1 MAGKDLTMAKTARR
15 RTAPDHRQVP
25 GLRSGV
31 AFLGYVFQRFL
42 RDNCK
47 ERAASLT
54 FTGLLAIVPLV
65 AISFAI
71 FAAFPAFQNIRG
83 DLQSFVFQNFV
94 PEIGSVVYEQIEDFT
109 KKTGELT
116 AVGVV
121 FLAVTSVMLLSSI
134 NGTFNAIWQVRETRP
149 LMARL
154 LVYWA
159 VLTLS
164 PILFGASLS
173 LSSYLFAVAQ
183 ATGVEHYTG
192 ALSRLTY
199 FVPLILQVVGFSILY
214 LVMPNYPVRRLDALY
229 GGVAA
234 GLLFELLKKAFGY
247 YIKSF
252 PTYETLYGALS
263 AVPILLIWMYLA
275 WLLVLLGAELTASM
289 PEWRAGIRS
298 ARTKMVPAARLLS
311 AALAILHALHITSLR
326 GGGLTN
332 RRMVRAAPAAPEAI
346 ALAREKL
353 HQKRYIAQGEK
364 QEWLLTRD
372 LEATTLNDLR
382 RDLELDLDISDL
394 RYIPKR
400 GWGQRYGEIIRA
412 LGEADSKITGVSLRT
427 LLAPE
432 SEAEVIDFPEPENEN
447 DDDEPPITDAKT
459 KILSFLGLAGFG
471 SS

>member
-1 MAGKDLTMAKTARR
+1 MAKAAKRPKYRR
-15 RTAPDHRQVP
+15 EQPS
-25 GLRSGV
+25 LRSGV

-54 FTGLLAIVPLV
+54 FTALLALVPLV

-71 FAAFPAFQNIRG
+71 FAAFPAFQNMKG
-83 DLQSFVFQNFV
+83 DLQSFIFQNFV
-94 PEIGSVVYEQIEDFT
+94 PEIGSAVYEQIDDFT

-149 LMARL
+149 LVARL

-183 ATGVEHYTG
+183 ATGVEHVTG
-192 ALSRLTY
+192 SLSRLTY
-199 FVPLILQVVGFSILY
+199 FLPLVLQIAGFSILF
-214 LVMPNYPVRRLDALY
+214 LVMPNYPVRRLDALT

-234 GLLFELLKKAFGY
+234 GLFFELLKKSFGF

-252 PTYETLYGALS
+252 PAYETLYGALS
-263 AVPILLIWMYLA
+263 TIPILLIWMYLA
-275 WLLVLLGAELTASM
+275 WILVLLGAEMTAAM
-289 PEWRAGIRS
+289 PEWRAGIRR
-298 ARTKMVPAARLLS
+298 ARHRMIPAARLLA
-311 AALAILHALHITSLR
+311 AALAILHALHVTSLK

-332 RRMVRAAPAAPEAI
+332 RRMARAAPAAPEAI
-346 ALAREKL
+346 GIAREKL
-353 HQKRYIAQGEK
+353 QQKRYIAQGDK
-364 QEWLLTRD
+364 QEWVLSRD

-394 RYIPKR
+394 PYIPKH
-400 GWGQRYGEIIRA
+400 GWGRRYNEIVRD
-412 LGEADSKITGVSLRT
+412 LGEADSQITKISLRT
-427 LLAPE
+427 LLAPAT
-432 SEAEVIDFPEPENEN
+432 EAEIIEFPEAVDE
-447 DDDEPPITDAKT
+447 DDDEAPITDRKT
-459 KILSFLGLAGFG
+459 KILAFLGLAGLG

>member
-1 MAGKDLTMAKTARR
+1 MAKATRPTSGNPYR
-15 RTAPDHRQVP
+15 PSIGT
-25 GLRSGV
+25 GLS
-31 AFLGYVFQRFL
+31 FLGYVFQRFM

-54 FTGLLAIVPLV
+54 FTALLALVPLV

-71 FAAFPAFQNIRG
+71 FAAFPAFQNMKG

-116 AVGVV
+116 AIGVV

-149 LMARL
+149 LVARL

-183 ATGVEHYTG
+183 ATGVETYTG
-192 ALSRLTY
+192 PLSRLAY
-199 FVPLILQVVGFSILY
+199 FLPLALQIIGFSILF
-214 LVMPNYPVRRLDALY
+214 LVMPNYPVRRLDALA
-229 GGVAA
+229 GGVTA

-252 PTYETLYGALS
+252 PTYETVYGAL
-263 AVPILLIWMYLA
+263 AAIPILLIWMYLA
-275 WLLVLLGAELTASM
+275 WILVLLGAEMTAAM
-289 PEWRAGIRS
+289 PEWRAGIRK
-298 ARTKMVPAARLLS
+298 ARIRMVPAARLLA
-311 AALAILHALHITSLR
+311 AALAILHALHVASLR
-326 GGGLTN
+326 GGGLSN
-332 RRMVRAAPAAPEAI
+332 RRMARAAPAAPEAI
-346 ALAREKL
+346 GLAREKL
-353 HQKRYIAQGEK
+353 QQRRYIAQGEK
-364 QEWLLTRD
+364 QEWVLSRD

-382 RDLELDLDISDL
+382 RDLDLDLDISDL
-394 RYIPKR
+394 RYIPKH
-400 GWGQRYGEIIRA
+400 GWGRRYNEIIRS
-412 LGEADSKITGVSLRT
+412 LGEVDAKITSVSLRT
-427 LLAPE
+427 LLAPAT
-432 SEAEVIDFPEPENEN
+432 EAEIIEFPEIA
-447 DDDEPPITDAKT
+447 DEMAEPYGEDGPPITDTKT
-459 KILSFLGLAGFG
+459 KLLAFLGLGGLG

>member
-1 MAGKDLTMAKTARR
+1 MAKPAKGQRDR
-15 RTAPDHRQVP
+15 ERTHREP
-25 GLRSGV
+25 PSLRSGL
-31 AFLGYVFQRFL
+31 AFLGYVLQRFL

-71 FAAFPAFQNIRG
+71 FAAFPAFQTMRG

-94 PEIGSVVYEQIEDFT
+94 PEIGSVVYAQIDDFT

-149 LMARL
+149 LVARL

-183 ATGVEHYTG
+183 ATGVEQYTG
-192 ALSRLTY
+192 PLVRLAY
-199 FVPLILQVVGFSILY
+199 FLPLLLQIVGFSILY
-214 LVMPNYPVRRLDALY
+214 LVMPNYPVRRLDALF
-229 GGVAA
+229 GGLAA
-234 GLLFELLKKAFGY
+234 GLLFELLKKGFGF

-263 AVPILLIWMYLA
+263 AFPILLLWMYLA
-275 WLLVLLGAELTASM
+275 WMLVLLGAEMTAAM
-289 PEWRAGIRS
+289 PEWRAGIRA
-298 ARTKMVPAARLLS
+298 ARIRMVPAARLLA
-311 AALAILHALHITSLR
+311 AALAILHALHIASLR

-332 RRMVRAAPAAPEAI
+332 RRMARAAPAAPEAVG
-346 ALAREKL
+346 LAREKL
-353 HQKRYIAQGEK
+353 QQKRYISQGDK
-364 QEWLLTRD
+364 QEWLLSRD
-372 LEATTLNDLR
+372 LEATTLTDLR
-382 RDLELDLDISDL
+382 RDLDLDLDIGDL
-394 RYIPKR
+394 RYIPR
-400 GWGQRYGEIIRA
+400 HGWGRRYGEIVGN
-412 LGEADSKITGVSLRT
+412 LGDADSKFTDVSLRS

-432 SEAEVIDFPEPENEN
+432 TEAEIIEFPEAGDG
-447 DDDEPPITDAKT
+447 DDDEPPITDTKT
-459 KILSFLGLAGFG
+459 KILAFFGLAGLG

>member
-1 MAGKDLTMAKTARR
+1 MAKAAKRKK
-15 RTAPDHRQVP
+15 DGKQEQRQSA
-25 GLRSGV
+25 GLRSGL
-31 AFLGYVFQRFL
+31 AFLSFVVQRFA
-42 RDNCK
+42 RDNCN

-54 FTGLLAIVPLV
+54 FTALLALVPLV

-71 FAAFPAFQNIRG
+71 FAAFPAFQNMRG

-134 NGTFNAIWQVRETRP
+134 NGTFNAIWQARETRP
-149 LMARL
+149 LAARL

-192 ALSRLTY
+192 PLSRLAY
-199 FVPLILQVVGFSILY
+199 FLPLVLQIAGFSVLY
-214 LVMPNYPVRRLDALY
+214 LVMPNYPVRRLDALF
-229 GGVAA
+229 GGLAA
-234 GLLFELLKKAFGY
+234 GLLFELLKKGFGL

-252 PTYETLYGALS
+252 PTYETLYGAL
-263 AVPILLIWMYLA
+263 AAFPILLIWMYLA
-275 WLLVLLGAELTASM
+275 WLLVLLGAEMTAAM
-289 PEWRAGIRS
+289 PEWRAGMRS
-298 ARTKMVPAARLLS
+298 VRTRMVPAARLLA
-311 AALAILHALHITSLR
+311 AALAILHALHVTSLR

-332 RRMVRAAPAAPEAI
+332 RRMARAAPAAPEAI
-346 ALAREKL
+346 GLAREKL
-353 HQKRYIAQGEK
+353 QQKNYISQGDK
-364 QEWLLTRD
+364 QEWLLSRD

-382 RDLELDLDISDL
+382 RDLDLDLDISDL
-394 RYIPKR
+394 RHIPKH
-400 GWGQRYGEIIRA
+400 GWGRRYGEIIRN
-412 LGEADSKITGVSLRT
+412 LGEVDAEITSVSLRS

-432 SEAEVIDFPEPENEN
+432 TEAEIIEFPDAGDE
-447 DDDEPPITDAKT
+447 DDATDDEDGQPITDRKT
-459 KILSFLGLAGFG
+459 KLLAFLGLTGLG

>member
-1 MAGKDLTMAKTARR
+1 MAKPAKAQRDRKAT
-15 RTAPDHRQVP
+15 HREP
-25 GLRSGV
+25 PSLRSGL
-31 AFLGYVFQRFL
+31 AFLRYVFQRFL

-71 FAAFPAFQNIRG
+71 FAAFPAFQTMRG

-94 PEIGSVVYEQIEDFT
+94 PEIGSVVYEQINDFT

-192 ALSRLTY
+192 SLSRLAY
-199 FVPLILQVVGFSILY
+199 FLPLVLQIVGFSILY
-214 LVMPNYPVRRLDALY
+214 LVMPNYPVRRLDALF
-229 GGVAA
+229 GGLAA
-234 GLLFELLKKAFGY
+234 GLLFELLKKGFGL

-263 AVPILLIWMYLA
+263 AFPILLLWMYLA
-275 WLLVLLGAELTASM
+275 WMLVLLGAEMTAAM
-289 PEWRAGIRS
+289 PEWRAGIRN
-298 ARTKMVPAARLLS
+298 ARIRMVPAARLLA
-311 AALAILHALHITSLR
+311 AALAILHALHIASLR

-332 RRMVRAAPAAPEAI
+332 RRMARAAPAAPEAVG
-346 ALAREKL
+346 LAREKL
-353 HQKRYIAQGEK
+353 QQKRYISQGDK
-364 QEWLLTRD
+364 QEWLLSRD
-372 LEATTLNDLR
+372 LEATTLTDLR
-382 RDLELDLDISDL
+382 RDLDLDLDIGDL
-394 RYIPKR
+394 RYIPKY
-400 GWGQRYGEIIRA
+400 GWGRRYSEIVGN
-412 LGEADSKITGVSLRT
+412 LGDADSKFTDVSLRS
-427 LLAPE
+427 LLTPE
-432 SEAEVIDFPEPENEN
+432 TEAEIIEFPELGDG
-447 DDDEPPITDAKT
+447 DDDEAPITDTKT
-459 KILSFLGLAGFG
+459 KLLAFLGLAGLG

>member
-1 MAGKDLTMAKTARR
+1 MAKAPKRPTADQYRPSLG
-15 RTAPDHRQVP
+15 T
-25 GLRSGV
+25 GL

-47 ERAASLT
+47 ERAAALT
-54 FTGLLAIVPLV
+54 FTALLALVPLV

-71 FAAFPAFQNIRG
+71 FAAFPAFQNMKG

-116 AVGVV
+116 AIGVV

-149 LMARL
+149 LVARL

-192 ALSRLTY
+192 PLSRLAY
-199 FVPLILQVVGFSILY
+199 FLPMVLQVAGFSILF
-214 LVMPNYPVRRLDALY
+214 LVMPNYPVRRRDALI
-229 GGVAA
+229 GGITA
-234 GLLFELLKKAFGY
+234 GLLFELLKKAFGL

-252 PTYETLYGALS
+252 PAYETLYGALS
-263 AVPILLIWMYLA
+263 AVPILLIWVYLA
-275 WLLVLLGAELTASM
+275 WILVLLGAEMTAAM
-289 PEWRAGIRS
+289 PEWRAGVRK
-298 ARTKMVPAARLLS
+298 ARVRMVPAARLLA
-311 AALAILHALHITSLR
+311 AALAILHALHIASLK

-332 RRMVRAAPAAPEAI
+332 RRMARAAPAAPEAI
-346 ALAREKL
+346 GLAREKL
-353 HQKRYIAQGEK
+353 QQRRYIAQGDK
-364 QEWLLTRD
+364 QEWVLCRD

-382 RDLELDLDISDL
+382 RDMDLDLDVSDL
-394 RYIPKR
+394 RYIPKH
-400 GWGQRYGEIIRA
+400 GWGRRYNEIIRN
-412 LGEADSKITGVSLRT
+412 LGEVDSKITNVPLRA
-427 LLAPE
+427 LLAPAT
-432 SEAEVIDFPEPENEN
+432 EAEIIDFPDNADEPDEPYG
-447 DDDEPPITDAKT
+447 DDDPPITDRKT
-459 KILSFLGLAGFG
+459 KLLSFLGLGGLG

>member
-1 MAGKDLTMAKTARR
+1 MAKPAQPKRVRVRNRR
-15 RTAPDHRQVP
+15 EPP
-25 GLRSGV
+25 SIRSGL

-54 FTGLLAIVPLV
+54 FTALLALVPLI

-71 FAAFPAFQNIRG
+71 FSAFPAFQTMRG
-83 DLQSFVFQNFV
+83 ELQSFVFQNFV
-94 PEIGSVVYEQIEDFT
+94 PEIGSVVYEQINDFT

-173 LSSYLFAVAQ
+173 ISSYLFAAAQ

-192 ALSRLTY
+192 ELNRLTY
-199 FVPLILQVVGFSILY
+199 FLPLLLQIIGFSILY
-214 LVMPNYPVRRLDALY
+214 LVMPNYPVRRLDALF
-229 GGVAA
+229 GGLAA
-234 GLLFELLKKAFGY
+234 GLLFELLKKGFGF

-263 AVPILLIWMYLA
+263 AFPILLLWMYLA
-275 WLLVLLGAELTASM
+275 WLLVLLGAEMTAAM
-289 PEWRAGIRS
+289 PEWRAGIRT
-298 ARTKMVPAARLLS
+298 ARLRMVPAARLMA
-311 AALAILHALHITSLR
+311 AALAVLHALHIASLR

-332 RRMVRAAPAAPEAI
+332 RRMARAAPAAPEAVG
-346 ALAREKL
+346 LAREKL
-353 HQKRYIAQGEK
+353 QQKRYISQGDK
-364 QEWLLTRD
+364 QEWLLSRD
-372 LEATTLNDLR
+372 LEATTLADLR
-382 RDLELDLDISDL
+382 RDLELDLDVGDL
-394 RYIPKR
+394 RYIPKY
-400 GWGQRYGEIIRA
+400 GWGRRYSEIVRN
-412 LGEADSKITGVSLRT
+412 LGDADAQFTDVSLRS

-432 SEAEVIDFPEPENEN
+432 TEAEIIEFPEPGEE
-447 DDDEPPITDAKT
+447 DDGEAPITDTKT
-459 KILSFLGLAGFG
+459 KILAFFGLAGLG

>member
-1 MAGKDLTMAKTARR
+1 MAKTAKRKTPR
-15 RTAPDHRQVP
+15 NHRQSP
-25 GLRSGV
+25 SLRSGV
-31 AFLGYVFQRFL
+31 AFLGFVFQRFL

-54 FTGLLAIVPLV
+54 FTGLLALVPLV

-71 FAAFPAFQNIRG
+71 FAAFPAFQSMRG

-154 LVYWA
+154 LVYWS

-183 ATGVEHYTG
+183 ATGVEHYTVS
-192 ALSRLTY
+192 LNRLTY
-199 FVPLILQVVGFSILY
+199 FLPVILQVVGFSILY
-214 LVMPNYPVRRLDALY
+214 LVMPNYPVRRLDALF
-229 GGVAA
+229 GGLTA
-234 GLLFELLKKAFGY
+234 GLLFELLKKGFGL

-252 PTYETLYGALS
+252 PTYETLYGARS
-263 AVPILLIWMYLA
+263 AFPILLIWMYLA

-298 ARTKMVPAARLLS
+298 VRLKMVPAARLLS
-311 AALAILHALHITSLR
+311 AALAILHALHIANLR
-326 GGGLTN
+326 GGGLSN

-353 HQKRYIAQGEK
+353 QQTRYIAQGDK

-382 RDLELDLDISDL
+382 RDLELDLGIKDL

-400 GWGQRYGEIIRA
+400 GWGQRYEEIVRA
-412 LGEADSKITGVSLRT
+412 LGEAESEIADVSLRS

-432 SEAEVIDFPEPENEN
+432 SEAEIIEFPDTG
-447 DDDEPPITDAKT
+447 DDDNNGDEPPITDMKT
-459 KILSFLGLAGFG
+459 KVLAFLGLAGLG

>member
-1 MAGKDLTMAKTARR
+1 MAKQAKGHGDHERTRR
-15 RTAPDHRQVP
+15 EPPSVLS
-25 GLRSGV
+25 GL
-31 AFLGYVFQRFL
+31 AFLGYVFHRFL

-71 FAAFPAFQNIRG
+71 FAAFPAFQTMRG

-94 PEIGSVVYEQIEDFT
+94 PEIGSVVYAQIDDFT

-149 LMARL
+149 LVARL

-183 ATGVEHYTG
+183 ATGVEQYTG
-192 ALSRLTY
+192 PLSRLAY
-199 FVPLILQVVGFSILY
+199 FLPLLLQIVGFSILY
-214 LVMPNYPVRRLDALY
+214 LVMPNYPVRRLDALF
-229 GGVAA
+229 GGLAA
-234 GLLFELLKKAFGY
+234 GLLFELLKKGFGL

-263 AVPILLIWMYLA
+263 AFPILLLWMYLA
-275 WLLVLLGAELTASM
+275 WLLVLLGAEMTAAM
-289 PEWRAGIRS
+289 PEWRAGIRE
-298 ARTKMVPAARLLS
+298 ARIRMVPAARLLA
-311 AALAILHALHITSLR
+311 AALAILHALHIASLR

-332 RRMVRAAPAAPEAI
+332 RRMARAAPAAPEAVG
-346 ALAREKL
+346 LAREKL
-353 HQKRYIAQGEK
+353 QQKRYISQGDK
-364 QEWLLTRD
+364 QEWLLSRD
-372 LEATTLNDLR
+372 LEATTLTDLR
-382 RDLELDLDISDL
+382 RDLDLDLDVGDL
-394 RYIPKR
+394 RYIPKH
-400 GWGQRYGEIIRA
+400 GWGRRYSEIVRN
-412 LGEADSKITGVSLRT
+412 LGDADSTFTDVSLRS
-427 LLAPE
+427 LLTPE
-432 SEAEVIDFPEPENEN
+432 TEAEIIEFPEPGDG
-447 DDDEPPITDAKT
+447 DDVEAPITDTKT
-459 KILSFLGLAGFG
+459 KILAFLGLVGLG

>member
-1 MAGKDLTMAKTARR
+1 MAKAAKEKRGR
-15 RTAPDHRQVP
+15 QQDRGNLPSLRT
-25 GLRSGV
+25 GL
-31 AFLGYVFQRFL
+31 AFLAYVFQRFL

-54 FTGLLAIVPLV
+54 FTSLLALVPLI

-71 FAAFPAFQNIRG
+71 FAAFPAFQGMKG
-83 DLQSFVFQNFV
+83 DLQSYVFENFM
-94 PEIGSVVYEQIEDFT
+94 PEIGSVVHEQIETFT

-134 NGTFNAIWQVRETRP
+134 NGAFNAIWQVRETRP
-149 LMARL
+149 LAARMM
-154 LVYWA
+154 VYWA

-192 ALSRLTY
+192 PLSRLAA
-199 FVPLILQVVGFSILY
+199 FLPLALQIAGFSIIY

-229 GGVAA
+229 GGLAA
-234 GLLFELLKKAFGY
+234 GLLFELLKKGFGL

-252 PTYETLYGALS
+252 PTYETLYGAL
-263 AVPILLIWMYLA
+263 AAFPILLIWMYLA
-275 WLLVLLGAELTASM
+275 WILALLGAEMTAAM
-289 PEWRAGIRS
+289 PEWRAGM
-298 ARTKMVPAARLLS
+298 RTVHTRMVPAARLLA
-311 AALAILHALHITSLR
+311 AALAILHALHIASLR

-332 RRMVRAAPAAPEAI
+332 RRMVQAVPAAPEAVG
-346 ALAREKL
+346 LAREKL
-353 HQKRYIAQGEK
+353 QQKRYVTQGER

-382 RDLELDLDISDL
+382 RDLDLDLDVSDL
-394 RYIPKR
+394 QYIPKH
-400 GWGQRYGEIIRA
+400 GWGQRYGGLISR
-412 LGEADSKITGVSLRT
+412 LGEADAKITNVPLRR
-427 LLAPE
+427 LLAPDTD
-432 SEAEVIDFPEPENEN
+432 AGIIDFPGSGENG
-447 DDDEPPITDAKT
+447 DERESPITDSKT
-459 KILSFLGLAGFG
+459 KLLALLSLIGLG